1 MTVQYSIVHPALPMC
16 PPVEAT
22 EDLQLGVE
30 HEAVPRHYLPQEVE
44 ADLLKT
50 VTSQYAAS
58 FSIQD
63 IEAFPDE
70 GLTSVLMLVT
80 RECVLMIIEE

>member
-1 MTVQYSIVHPALPMC
+1 MC

-44 ADLLKT
+44 ADLFKT
-50 VTSQYAAS
+50 VTSQYVAS

-63 IEAFPDE
+63 IEAFPDK

>member
-1 MTVQYSIVHPALPMC
+1 MC

-22 EDLQLGVE
+22 EDLHLGVE

-44 ADLLKT
+44 ADLFKT

-63 IEAFPDE
+63 IEAFPDK

-80 RECVLMIIEE
+80 RECVLMIVEE